1 MTIRNFKVAVIPGDG
16 IGIEITPLAV
26 DVLQALAQATGEFAA
41 EYTVFPWGSDYYLQH
56 GAMMPAD
63 GLETLRAFDA
73 ILFGAV
79 GSRQVPDHIS
89 LRGLRL
95 KICQGFDQYANLRP
109 TRLLPGI
116 TSPLR
121 DRTAADIDF
130 IVVRENT
137 EGEYVGAGGRA
148 HPGLP
153 QETAVETAVFSR
165 HGIERIMRVAFDLA
179 RSRPAK
185 HLISVTKSNAQ
196 QHTLRLWDEIFEE
209 FAAAYPDIRTERVL
223 VDAMA
228 ARMVLQPDS
237 LDVIVASNLF
247 ADILTDLAGAIGGS
261 LGLAASANL
270 NPERAF
276 PSMFEPVHGSAFDII
291 GKGIANPIG
300 MLSSAALMLEHLG
313 AHVSAA
319 RLMAAIERTTP
330 NSDVMTPDVGGQG
343 TTRQVI
349 DHVCEMLRAS

>member
-1 MTIRNFKVAVIPGDG
+1 MSVRNFRIAVIPGDG

-26 DVLQALAQATGEFAA
+26 DVLQTLARATGEFAA
-41 EYTVFPWGSDYYLQH
+41 EYTEFPWGSDYYLRH
-56 GAMMPAD
+56 GEMMPAD

-79 GSRQVPDHIS
+79 GSTQAPDHIT

-121 DRTAADIDF
+121 DRSSADIDF
-130 IVVRENT
+130 IVLRENT

-165 HGIERIMRVAFDLA
+165 HGIERIARVAFDLA
-179 RSRPAK
+179 RSRPRK

-196 QHTLRLWDEIFEE
+196 QHTLRLWDEIVDEV
-209 FAAAYPDIRTERVL
+209 AASYPDVRTERVL

-228 ARMVLQPDS
+228 ARMILQPGS

-247 ADILTDLAGAIGGS
+247 ADILTDLAAAIGGS

-270 NPERAF
+270 NPERAY

-313 AHVSAA
+313 VSVSAS
-319 RLMAAIERTTP
+319 RLLAAIERTTE
-330 NSDVMTPDVGGQG
+330 NSQIMTPDVGGTG

-349 DHVCEMLRAS
+349 DHVCDMLHAI

>member
-1 MTIRNFKVAVIPGDG
+1 
-16 IGIEITPLAV
+16 
-26 DVLQALAQATGEFAA
+26 
-41 EYTVFPWGSDYYLQH
+41 
-56 GAMMPAD
+56 
-63 GLETLRAFDA
+63 
-73 ILFGAV
+73 
-79 GSRQVPDHIS
+79 
-89 LRGLRL
+89 
-95 KICQGFDQYANLRP
+95 
-109 TRLLPGI
+109 
-116 TSPLR
+116 
-121 DRTAADIDF
+121 
-130 IVVRENT
+130 
-137 EGEYVGAGGRA
+137 
-148 HPGLP
+148 
-153 QETAVETAVFSR
+153 
-165 HGIERIMRVAFDLA
+165 MRVAFDLA

-228 ARMVLQPDS
+228 ARMILQPDS

-330 NSDVMTPDVGGQG
+330 NSDVMTPDVGGRG

-349 DHVCEMLRAS
+349 DHVCDVLRAS

>member
-1 MTIRNFKVAVIPGDG
+1 MTIRNFKIAVIPGDG

-26 DVLQALAQATGEFAA
+26 DALQALAQATGEFSA

-79 GSRQVPDHIS
+79 GSRQVPDHIT

-165 HGIERIMRVAFDLA
+165 TA
-179 RSRPAK
+179 
-185 HLISVTKSNAQ
+185 SNASCASPL
-196 QHTLRLWDEIFEE
+196 TWRV
-209 FAAAYPDIRTERVL
+209 PD
-223 VDAMA
+223 
-228 ARMVLQPDS
+228 P
-237 LDVIVASNLF
+237 
-247 ADILTDLAGAIGGS
+247 
-261 LGLAASANL
+261 
-270 NPERAF
+270 
-276 PSMFEPVHGSAFDII
+276 
-291 GKGIANPIG
+291 
-300 MLSSAALMLEHLG
+300 
-313 AHVSAA
+313 
-319 RLMAAIERTTP
+319 P
-330 NSDVMTPDVGGQG
+330 NT
-343 TTRQVI
+343 
-349 DHVCEMLRAS
+349 